1 MSALWESLEKPVR
14 KLKAFSQT
22 QLLAS
27 DKSDTLTMK
36 VRAYEMASFN
46 EEHYAWETA
55 VCTYEV
61 LFGTSVADIKATASF
76 RYGMTQA

>member
-1 MSALWESLEKPVR
+1 
-14 KLKAFSQT
+14 
-22 QLLAS
+22 
-27 DKSDTLTMK
+27 MK

-61 LFGTSVADIKATASF
+61 LFGTSVADIKSL
-76 RYGMTQA
+76 RHSVIG